1 MDAPPAAI
9 LNDPEILAAVLGLA
23 ADATTGGYA
32 SRDVRRPRSTKAEMQ
47 QRDDRLIELAAEHQP
62 CSVRHLYYRAVV
74 DGLPRIT
81 KDHSGYLK
89 VQRATLALRRAGR
102 LPYAW
107 IVDNSRTVFA
117 VDTFDGLDEF
127 LADAAGVYR
136 RDLWRRSPYRV
147 EVWCESDSI
156 AGTLNGVTSRWRVP
170 LFPTRGQSSE
180 TFPYLAVEGWAQ
192 TPARRPVVLYV
203 GDHDPAGLEIETS
216 LAEKLSGFAE
226 GRTPTPEFHRLGV
239 TWQQATDLDLPGT
252 KPKKPYGYPRSVE
265 AEALPPRVLR
275 EIVDDAISD
284 YVDPDELQTLLA
296 VEQGEREDL
305 HELAATFAGA
315 S

>member
-1 MDAPPAAI
+1 M
-9 LNDPEILAAVLGLA
+9 AVVLVT
-23 ADATTGGYA
+23 ADVYA
-32 SRDVRRPRSTKAEMQ
+32 SRDVKRPRSTKVEMQ
-47 QRDDRLIELAAEHQP
+47 ERDDRLIELAAEHQP

-74 DGLPRIT
+74 DGMPGIT

-89 VQRATLALRRAGR
+89 VQRATLALRRSGR

-117 VDTFDGLDEF
+117 VDTFGGLEEF

-156 AGTLNGVTSRWRVP
+156 AGTLNGVTGRWRVP

-180 TFPYLAVEGWAQ
+180 TFPYMAVEVWAQ
-192 TPARRPVVLYV
+192 TPHRVPVVLYV
-203 GDHDPAGLEIETS
+203 GDHDPAGLEIETA
-216 LAEKLSGFAE
+216 LAEKLTGFAD
-226 GRTPTPEFHRLGV
+226 GRTPPPRFRRLGV
-239 TWQQATDLDLPGT
+239 TWDQAVDLDLPGT
-252 KPKKPYGYPRSVE
+252 RPKKTKNYPYPRSVE
-265 AEALPPRVLR
+265 AEALPPRMLR
-275 EIVDDAISD
+275 EIVDDAIAA

-296 VEQGEREDL
+296 VEAGEREDL
-305 HELAATFAGA
+305 HQMAATFGGA
-315 S
+315 SS